1 MYSFTIFGWAI
12 GCGMNTFVIPIML
25 SHLGWGTFIFF
36 AGMNIVAAPII
47 YLFYPEVAGK
57 SLEEINLLFTSESAF
72 AKKNTDE
79 YYRRVSEAG
88 GNVAVAAR
96 RLLDEIDGTTHLDPR
111 RFSVAS
117 INEKKMDHTVESAS
131 DTA

>member
-1 MYSFTIFGWAI
+1 
-12 GCGMNTFVIPIML
+12 MNTFVIPIML

-36 AGMNIVAAPII
+36 AGMNFLAAPII

-57 SLEEINLLFTSESAF
+57 SLEEINLLFTSESVF
-72 AKKNTDE
+72 AKKNMDE
-79 YYRRVSEAG
+79 YFRRVHEAG

-96 RLLDEIDGTTHLDPR
+96 QLLDEVDGTTHLDPR
-111 RFSVAS
+111 RIS
-117 INEKKMDHTVESAS
+117 IVSIEKQIEKHNFESLS